1 MKFLKGMLVGGMVAT
16 GIAMMCTDSME
27 RGKRK
32 MMRQGRRMAKR
43 MGMM

>member
-16 GIAMMCTDSME
+16 GIAMMCTDSMD
-27 RGKRK
+27 RSKRK
-32 MMRQGRRMAKR
+32 VMRKGREFAKK